1 MRRAGD
7 GSGAIIG
14 IATGSYN
21 ANKAEE
27 EEGQRNDVRTFWA
40 RLEGKLA
47 EVVQRPKRAR
57 SVSV

>member
-27 EEGQRNDVRTFWA
+27 EEDN
-40 RLEGKLA
+40 
-47 EVVQRPKRAR
+47 
-57 SVSV
+57 